1 MANKFDFEQQIM
13 SAWSVVEDLK
23 ILHEG
28 VVEKDLTTDQISNI
42 LLGMQ
47 ELYQLKFNIL
57 FQTFETLV
65 RNKEL

>member
-1 MANKFDFEQQIM
+1 MSKTRFDFEQEIM
-13 SAWSVVEDLK
+13 SCWSIVEELK

-28 VVEKDLTTDQISNI
+28 VMERDLTTDQISNI

-57 FQTFETLV
+57 FDTFEQSL
-65 RNKEL
+65 RKD